1 MDPININI
9 NVQVGLTED
18 TGRTLKELILRER
31 AGAPSAAAEKAA
43 ERETA
48 AKESNTPAGTK
59 KAPNRTEM
67 AEKRPETTERR
78 PETAG
83 IGTDAKEND
92 AKEPETITDVAL
104 REAVKLAK
112 NRTDV
117 KTVRALFNEF
127 GIGAS
132 SECPNDKRPEL
143 LRRLAVL
150 EKGGQDNA

>member
-9 NVQVGLTED
+9 NVKVGLTED

-31 AGAPSAAAEKAA
+31 ADAPSAAAEKAA

-59 KAPNRTEM
+59 KAPNR
-67 AEKRPETTERR
+67 AETAERR
-78 PETAG
+78 PETAET
-83 IGTDAKEND
+83 GTDAKEND
-92 AKEPETITDVAL
+92 AKEPETITDAAL

-143 LRRLAVL
+143 LRRLTVL

>member
-9 NVQVGLTED
+9 NVKVGLTED

-31 AGAPSAAAEKAA
+31 ADAPSAAAETAA
-43 ERETA
+43 ERKEA
-48 AKESNTPAGTK
+48 AKTNNTPAGTE
-59 KAPNRTEM
+59 KA
-67 AEKRPETTERR
+67 ET
-78 PETAG
+78 
-83 IGTDAKEND
+83 GTDAKEND
-92 AKEPETITDVAL
+92 AKEPETITDAAL

-143 LRRLAVL
+143 LRRLTVL
-150 EKGGQDNA
+150 EKGGQNNA

>member
-9 NVQVGLTED
+9 NVKVGLTED

-31 AGAPSAAAEKAA
+31 ADAPSAAAETAA
-43 ERETA
+43 ERKEA
-48 AKESNTPAGTK
+48 AKTNITPAGTET
-59 KAPNRTEM
+59 ARNRTET
-67 AEKRPETTERR
+67 AEKRTEKAET
-78 PETAG
+78 
-83 IGTDAKEND
+83 GTDAKEND
-92 AKEPETITDVAL
+92 AKEPETITDAAL

-143 LRRLAVL
+143 LRRLTVL
-150 EKGGQDNA
+150 EKGGQNNA

>member
-31 AGAPSAAAEKAA
+31 AGAPSAAAEEAA

-48 AKESNTPAGTK
+48 AEESNTPAGTK
-59 KAPNRTEM
+59 KAPNRAET
-67 AEKRPETTERR
+67 AEKRPETT
-78 PETAG
+78 G
-83 IGTDAKEND
+83 IGTDV
-92 AKEPETITDVAL
+92 KEPETITDVAL

>member
-18 TGRTLKELILRER
+18 TGRTLKQLILRER
-31 AGAPSAAAEKAA
+31 ADAPSAAAETAA

-59 KAPNRTEM
+59 KAPNRTET
-67 AEKRPETTERR
+67 AEKR

-83 IGTDAKEND
+83 IGTD

>member
-9 NVQVGLTED
+9 NVKVGLTED

-31 AGAPSAAAEKAA
+31 ADAPSAAANTAA

-48 AKESNTPAGTK
+48 AKANDTPAGTET
-59 KAPNRTEM
+59 APNRAET
-67 AEKRPETTERR
+67 AEKRTETT
-78 PETAG
+78 G
-83 IGTDAKEND
+83 NGTDAKEND
-92 AKEPETITDVAL
+92 AKEPETITDAAL

-143 LRRLAVL
+143 LRRLTVL
-150 EKGGQDNA
+150 EKGGQNNA

>member
-67 AEKRPETTERR
+67 AEKRPET
-78 PETAG
+78 AG
-83 IGTDAKEND
+83 IG
-92 AKEPETITDVAL
+92 
-104 REAVKLAK
+104 
-112 NRTDV
+112 TDV

>member
-31 AGAPSAAAEKAA
+31 AGAPSAAAEEAA

-48 AKESNTPAGTK
+48 AEESNTPAGTK
-59 KAPNRTEM
+59 KAPNRAET
-67 AEKRPETTERR
+67 AEKRPETT
-78 PETAG
+78 G
-83 IGTDAKEND
+83 IGTDV
-92 AKEPETITDVAL
+92 KEPETITDVSL

>member
-9 NVQVGLTED
+9 NVKVGLTED

-31 AGAPSAAAEKAA
+31 ADAPRAAADTAA
-43 ERETA
+43 ERKEA
-48 AKESNTPAGTK
+48 ARTSNTQTGTE
-59 KAPNRTEM
+59 KAPNR
-67 AEKRPETTERR
+67 AETTEKRT
-78 PETAG
+78 ETTES
-83 IGTDAKEND
+83 GTD
-92 AKEPETITDVAL
+92 AKEPETITDAAL

-143 LRRLAVL
+143 LRRLTVL
-150 EKGGQDNA
+150 EKGGQNNA

>member
-59 KAPNRTEM
+59 KAPNRAET
-67 AEKRPETTERR
+67 AEKR

-83 IGTDAKEND
+83 IGTD

>member
-9 NVQVGLTED
+9 NVKVGLTED

-31 AGAPSAAAEKAA
+31 ADAPSAAANTAA

-48 AKESNTPAGTK
+48 AKANDTPAGTK
-59 KAPNRTEM
+59 KAPNRAET
-67 AEKRPETTERR
+67 AEKRT
-78 PETAG
+78 ETAG
-83 IGTDAKEND
+83 NGTDAKE
-92 AKEPETITDVAL
+92 PEVITDAAL

-132 SECPNDKRPEL
+132 SECPEAKRPEL
-143 LRRLAVL
+143 LYRLSVL
-150 EKGGQDNA
+150 GNGGQGNA

>member
-31 AGAPSAAAEKAA
+31 ADAPSAAAEKAA

-59 KAPNRTEM
+59 KAPNR
-67 AEKRPETTERR
+67 AETAERR
-78 PETAG
+78 PETAET
-83 IGTDAKEND
+83 GTDAKEND
-92 AKEPETITDVAL
+92 AKEPETITDAAL

-143 LRRLAVL
+143 LRRLTVL

>member
-9 NVQVGLTED
+9 NVKVGLTED

-31 AGAPSAAAEKAA
+31 ADAPSAAAETAA
-43 ERETA
+43 ERKEA
-48 AKESNTPAGTK
+48 AKTNNTPAGTET
-59 KAPNRTEM
+59 ARNRAET
-67 AEKRPETTERR
+67 AEKRTEKAET
-78 PETAG
+78 
-83 IGTDAKEND
+83 GTDAKEND
-92 AKEPETITDVAL
+92 AKEPETITDAAL

-143 LRRLAVL
+143 LRRLTVL
-150 EKGGQDNA
+150 EKGGQNNA

>member
-31 AGAPSAAAEKAA
+31 ADAPSAAAETAA

-59 KAPNRTEM
+59 KAPNRTET
-67 AEKRPETTERR
+67 AEKR

-83 IGTDAKEND
+83 IGTD

-104 REAVKLAK
+104 RETVKLAK

>member
-9 NVQVGLTED
+9 NVKVGLTED

-31 AGAPSAAAEKAA
+31 ADAPSAAANTAV

-48 AKESNTPAGTK
+48 AKANDTPAGTK
-59 KAPNRTEM
+59 KAPNRTET
-67 AEKRPETTERR
+67 AEKRTEKAET
-78 PETAG
+78 
-83 IGTDAKEND
+83 GTDAKEND
-92 AKEPETITDVAL
+92 AKEPEVITDAAL

-143 LRRLAVL
+143 LRRLTVL
-150 EKGGQDNA
+150 EKGGQNNA

>member
-9 NVQVGLTED
+9 NVKVGLTED

-31 AGAPSAAAEKAA
+31 ADAPSAAAETAA
-43 ERETA
+43 ERKEA
-48 AKESNTPAGTK
+48 AKTNNTPAGTET
-59 KAPNRTEM
+59 ARNRTET
-67 AEKRPETTERR
+67 AEKRTEKAET
-78 PETAG
+78 
-83 IGTDAKEND
+83 GTDAKEND

>member
-9 NVQVGLTED
+9 NVKVGLTED

-31 AGAPSAAAEKAA
+31 ADAPSAAAEKAA

-59 KAPNRTEM
+59 KAPNR
-67 AEKRPETTERR
+67 AETAERR
-78 PETAG
+78 PETAET
-83 IGTDAKEND
+83 GTDAKEND
-92 AKEPETITDVAL
+92 AKEPETITDAAL

>member
-31 AGAPSAAAEKAA
+31 AGAPSAATEKAA
-43 ERETA
+43 ERKTA

-59 KAPNRTEM
+59 KAPNRAET
-67 AEKRPETTERR
+67 AEKRPETA
-78 PETAG
+78 ET
-83 IGTDAKEND
+83 GTDAKEND

-143 LRRLAVL
+143 LRRLTVL

>member
-31 AGAPSAAAEKAA
+31 ADAPSAAAETAA

-59 KAPNRTEM
+59 KAPNRTET
-67 AEKRPETTERR
+67 AEKR

-83 IGTDAKEND
+83 IGTD

>member
-31 AGAPSAAAEKAA
+31 ADAPSAAAEKAA

-48 AKESNTPAGTK
+48 AEESNTP
-59 KAPNRTEM
+59 
-67 AEKRPETTERR
+67 AEKRPETT
-78 PETAG
+78 G

-92 AKEPETITDVAL
+92 VKEPETITDVAL

-132 SECPNDKRPEL
+132 SECPDDKRPEL

>member
-31 AGAPSAAAEKAA
+31 ADAPSAAAETAA

-59 KAPNRTEM
+59 KAPNRTE
-67 AEKRPETTERR
+67 
-78 PETAG
+78 TAG
-83 IGTDAKEND
+83 IGTD

>member
-9 NVQVGLTED
+9 NVKVGLTED

-31 AGAPSAAAEKAA
+31 ADAPRAAADTAA
-43 ERETA
+43 ERKEA
-48 AKESNTPAGTK
+48 ARTSNTQTGTE
-59 KAPNRTEM
+59 KAPNR
-67 AEKRPETTERR
+67 AETTEKRT
-78 PETAG
+78 ETTES
-83 IGTDAKEND
+83 GTD
-92 AKEPETITDVAL
+92 AKEPETITDAAL

-143 LRRLAVL
+143 LRRLTVL

>member
-31 AGAPSAAAEKAA
+31 AGAPSAATEKAA

-59 KAPNRTEM
+59 KAPNRAET
-67 AEKRPETTERR
+67 AEKRPETT
-78 PETAG
+78 G

-132 SECPNDKRPEL
+132 SECPDDKRPEL

>member
-9 NVQVGLTED
+9 NVKVGLTED

-31 AGAPSAAAEKAA
+31 AGAPRAAAETAA
-43 ERETA
+43 ERKEA
-48 AKESNTPAGTK
+48 AKTNITPAGTE
-59 KAPNRTEM
+59 T
-67 AEKRPETTERR
+67 AEKRT
-78 PETAG
+78 ETAEKRTEKAKT
-83 IGTDAKEND
+83 GTDAKEND
-92 AKEPETITDVAL
+92 AKEPETITDAAL

-143 LRRLAVL
+143 LRRLTVL

>member
-9 NVQVGLTED
+9 NVKVGLTED

-31 AGAPSAAAEKAA
+31 AGAPSAATEKAA

-59 KAPNRTEM
+59 KAPNRAETAEKRTEM
-67 AEKRPETTERR
+67 AET
-78 PETAG
+78 
-83 IGTDAKEND
+83 GTDAKEND
-92 AKEPETITDVAL
+92 AKEPETITDAAL

-132 SECPNDKRPEL
+132 SECPEAKRPEL
-143 LRRLAVL
+143 LYRLSVL
-150 EKGGQDNA
+150 GNGGQGNA

>member
-31 AGAPSAAAEKAA
+31 ADAPSAAAETAA

-67 AEKRPETTERR
+67 AEKR

>member
-9 NVQVGLTED
+9 NVKVGLTED

-31 AGAPSAAAEKAA
+31 AGAPSAATEKAA

-48 AKESNTPAGTK
+48 AKGNDTPPGTK
-59 KAPNRTEM
+59 KAPNRTET
-67 AEKRPETTERR
+67 AEKRTETTEKRT
-78 PETAG
+78 ETTES
-83 IGTDAKEND
+83 GTDAKE
-92 AKEPETITDVAL
+92 PEVITDAAL

-143 LRRLAVL
+143 LRRLTVL